1 MANTEIT
8 GGKNLPV
15 EQAISLVSTKFGGG
29 FGDSKQIAIDLL
41 SETIKILQEYDI
53 GYCLISGTLL
63 GKIRHN
69 DFIPWDDDIDLLV
82 DDSFNDKLLGILK
95 NYGDKFT
102 FLGVLDGKSG
112 GKICF
117 INRGIEMST
126 DNHGCKKQILNQNG
140 KYNWPFVDLFV
151 YNINDDKIKFFNK
164 DWDKDKFLPFTQT
177 DFLGLNVNIPYD
189 SDYFLKINFDED
201 YMTRLISNWY
211 IHKNEENILPE
222 QVASITMRGY
232 IYIKNIMRE
241 HNGQ

>member
-1 MANTEIT
+1 MAKVEIT
-8 GGKNLPV
+8 GRNNLSV
-15 EQAISLVSTKFGGG
+15 EQAVSLVSTKFNDA

-41 SETIKILQEYDI
+41 SETIKILKEYDI
-53 GYCLISGTLL
+53 NYCLISGTLL

-82 DDSFNDKLLGILK
+82 DDSFNNKLLDILK
-95 NYGDKFT
+95 KYGNKLT

-117 INRGIEMST
+117 TNRGTEMAT
-126 DNHGCKKQILNQNG
+126 DYHGCKKQILNQNG

-151 YNINDDKIKFFNK
+151 YNINDNIINFFNK
-164 DWDKDKFLPFTQT
+164 EWDKDKFLPFTKT
-177 DFLGLNVNIPYD
+177 NFLGLNVNIPCD

-211 IHKNEENILPE
+211 IHKNEESIPPE
-222 QVASITMRGY
+222 QVASMTMRGY

-241 HNGQ
+241 NNE